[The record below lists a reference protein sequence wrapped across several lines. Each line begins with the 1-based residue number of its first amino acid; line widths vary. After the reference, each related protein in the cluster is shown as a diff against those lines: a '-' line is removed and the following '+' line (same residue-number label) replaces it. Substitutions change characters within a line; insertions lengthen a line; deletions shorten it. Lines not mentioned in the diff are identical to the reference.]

1 MNARHTFHPKH
12 SVTTPELQPHDQQLV
27 PRSQHR
33 ARPARSLRSTR
44 SLHPSW
50 PRHISNGRPI
60 PPNTH
65 SGLFL
70 HVDPRQVTHTDL
82 SPNAQQPPN
91 PPPRILPHLRSRPT
105 AYPSHSS
112 SSRPKRQAAPSTFPA
127 RPPRAC
133 STLPFPVKLTSPQG
147 GSISERHPWGLL
159 SPKLKSRL
167 ILPFHGHHR
176 PRPAPIVR
184 PRSRVPVPRPRHRGI
199 SIVQRPYH
207 PQSHNPGAQ
216 LPKPVANPALS
227 IPVVGGLGRLG
238 FPTGTYGMMPAFS
251 HECVHPSHRVP
262 SPCVSTCVGATTSLP
277 GQINSVPIRS
287 AHTRPARSR
296 RNLTIDR
303 H

>member
-1 MNARHTFHPKH
+1 MTNNLFQDPSTEQGLPGAFGPQDLCTPRGLATSPTVVPSHQTHIRASSSTLTLDKSHTLTCHP
-12 SVTTPELQPHDQQLV
+12 
-27 PRSQHR
+27 
-33 ARPARSLRSTR
+33 
-44 SLHPSW
+44 
-50 PRHISNGRPI
+50 
-60 PPNTH
+60 TH
-65 SGLFL
+65 SS
-70 HVDPRQVTHTDL
+70 HPT
-82 SPNAQQPPN
+82 

-296 RNLTIDR
+296 RNLAIDR